1 MVEEAS
7 GMAPPMP
14 KHGEFCWSE
23 IASTDKAKCLP
34 FYENVFGW
42 SFKKSGNN
50 AGGDEMEYLEF
61 SSSGDAQPDGAL
73 YQMPPEMFGGGP
85 LPPAHINLYVSVD
98 DVDSSLEKAQSL
110 GGTVVFGPYDIPNVG
125 RFGIVSDPTGAHIS
139 MITLSAPS

>member
-1 MVEEAS
+1 MVEEAA
-7 GMAPPMP
+7 GMAPQMP

-23 IASTDKAKCLP
+23 IASTDKEKCLP

-42 SFKKSGNN
+42 SFKKSESS

-61 SSSGDAQPDGAL
+61 SSSGDFPDGAF
-73 YQMPPEMFGGGP
+73 YEMTPEMYGGGE

-98 DVDSSLEKAQSL
+98 DIDASLEKATSL

-125 RFGIVSDPTGAHIS
+125 RFGIISDPAGAHIS
-139 MITLSAPS
+139 MITLSTPI